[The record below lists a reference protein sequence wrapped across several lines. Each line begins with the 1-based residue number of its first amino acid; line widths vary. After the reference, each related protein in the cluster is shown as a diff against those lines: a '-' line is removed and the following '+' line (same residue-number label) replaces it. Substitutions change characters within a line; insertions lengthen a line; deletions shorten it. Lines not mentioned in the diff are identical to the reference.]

1 MFSSMGASA
10 TLAAVRS
17 DTGLGNGEAGTWR
30 TEVVEFPSNSKGH
43 SVSSMNQT
51 QTVNGTMRWSYIGV
65 RRRVREIVAH
75 TEAGD
80 TTSRVFDVFIVALI
94 LLNVIAMVVESVKR
108 VYDFIPGW
116 FIAFEYFSVAVFSV
130 EYAARIWSCVEDPQ
144 YKRPVLGRIRF
155 ALTPLAIVDML
166 AVLPFYLPFLS
177 VDLRVLRMF
186 RLLRI
191 MRLMRVAKLA
201 RYSQSLQMLARVLRA
216 KREQLI
222 SAVFIL
228 LIMLVVAATLAFYA
242 ENKAQPK
249 SFSSIP
255 AAMWWAAV
263 TLTTV
268 GYGDIYPITVL
279 GKCTGALIAML
290 GIGMF
295 ALPTAIL
302 GAGFLEDL
310 EHQKKRTRCPHC
322 GKEITG

>member
-1 MFSSMGASA
+1 VL
-10 TLAAVRS
+10 TLNEEQKADGVA
-17 DTGLGNGEAGTWR
+17 
-30 TEVVEFPSNSKGH
+30 
-43 SVSSMNQT
+43 
-51 QTVNGTMRWSYIGV
+51 RWSHLGV
-65 RRRVREIVAH
+65 RGRVREIVNH
-75 TEAGD
+75 TKAED
-80 TTSRVFDVFIVALI
+80 TTSRAFDVFIVTLI
-94 LLNVIAMVVESVKR
+94 LLNVVAMVVESVKR
-108 VYDFIPGW
+108 IYAAVPMW
-116 FIAFEYFSVAVFSV
+116 FLAFEYFSVAVFTV
-130 EYAARIWSCVEDPQ
+130 EYAARIWTCVEDPQ
-144 YKRPVLGRIRF
+144 YSRPVLGRIRF

-166 AVLPFYLPFLS
+166 AVLPFYLPFVS

-201 RYSQSLQMLARVLRA
+201 RYSESFQMLMRVLRA

-228 LIMLVVAATLAFYA
+228 LVMLIVAATLAFYA
-242 ENKAQPK
+242 ENQAQPK
-249 SFSSIP
+249 AFSSIP

-268 GYGDIYPITVL
+268 GYGDIYPVTAL
-279 GKCTGALIAML
+279 GKLIGALVAML

-310 EHQKKRTRCPHC
+310 EQRKKARRCPYC

>member
-1 MFSSMGASA
+1 LNEEQKVG
-10 TLAAVRS
+10 
-17 DTGLGNGEAGTWR
+17 
-30 TEVVEFPSNSKGH
+30 
-43 SVSSMNQT
+43 SVT
-51 QTVNGTMRWSYIGV
+51 RWSYLGV
-65 RRRVREIVAH
+65 RSRVREIVTH
-75 TEAGD
+75 SKAGD
-80 TTSRVFDVFIVALI
+80 TTSKAFEGFIVTLI
-94 LLNVIAMVVESVKR
+94 LLNVVAMVVESVKS
-108 VYDFIPGW
+108 VYEAIPGW
-116 FIAFEYFSVAVFSV
+116 FFAFECFSVVVFTI
-130 EYAARIWSCVEDPQ
+130 EYAARLWSCVEDPA
-144 YKRPVLGRIRF
+144 YKCPVLGRIRF

-166 AVLPFYLPFLS
+166 AVLPFYLPFIS

-201 RYSQSLQMLARVLRA
+201 RYSESLQMLMRVLKA

-222 SAVFIL
+222 SAVCIL
-228 LIMLVVAATLAFYA
+228 FIMLVVAATLVFYA

-249 SFSSIP
+249 TFSSIP

-268 GYGDIYPITVL
+268 GYGDIFPITIL
-279 GKCTGALIAML
+279 GKILGALIAMM

-310 EHQKKRTRCPHC
+310 EQHKKARKCPHC

>member
-1 MFSSMGASA
+1 MA
-10 TLAAVRS
+10 TLNQEQNA
-17 DTGLGNGEAGTWR
+17 GNVT
-30 TEVVEFPSNSKGH
+30 
-43 SVSSMNQT
+43 
-51 QTVNGTMRWSYIGV
+51 RWSYSGV
-65 RRRVREIVAH
+65 RGRVREIVNH
-75 TEAGD
+75 SKAGD
-80 TTSRVFDVFIVALI
+80 TTSRAFDAFIVTLI
-94 LLNVIAMVVESVKR
+94 LLNVVAMVIESVKR
-108 VYDFIPGW
+108 VYDTIPTW
-116 FIAFEYFSVAVFSV
+116 FIAFEYFSVIIFTV
-130 EYAARIWSCVEDPQ
+130 EYSARLWTCVEDPQ
-144 YKRPVLGRIRF
+144 YSRPVLGRIRF

-201 RYSQSLQMLARVLRA
+201 RYSESLQMLARVLRA

-222 SAVFIL
+222 SAVSIL
-228 LIMLVVAATLAFYA
+228 LIVLVVAATLAFYA

-249 SFSSIP
+249 AFSSIP

-268 GYGDIYPITVL
+268 GYGDIFPITIP
-279 GKCTGALIAML
+279 GKFLGALIAML

-310 EHQKKRTRCPHC
+310 EQRKKPHQCPHC

>member
-1 MFSSMGASA
+1 MV
-10 TLAAVRS
+10 TTNEEQK
-17 DTGLGNGEAGTWR
+17 TG
-30 TEVVEFPSNSKGH
+30 
-43 SVSSMNQT
+43 SVMQ
-51 QTVNGTMRWSYIGV
+51 WSYAGV
-65 RRRVREIVAH
+65 RRRVRAIV
-75 TEAGD
+75 TESRAVD
-80 TTSRVFDVFIVALI
+80 TFIVILIVLNVVALI
-94 LLNVIAMVVESVKR
+94 VESVKR
-108 VYDFIPGW
+108 AYDAIPAW
-116 FIAFEYFSVAVFSV
+116 FLAFECFSVAIFTV
-130 EYAARIWSCVEDPQ
+130 EYAARLWTCVEDPT
-144 YKRPVLGRIRF
+144 YAHPVLGRIRF
-155 ALTPLAIVDML
+155 VLTPLAIVDLL

-201 RYSQSLQMLARVLRA
+201 RYSESLQMLMRVIRA
-216 KREQLI
+216 KREQLM
-222 SAVFIL
+222 SAVSIL

-242 ENKAQPK
+242 ENGAQPK

-268 GYGDIYPITVL
+268 GYGDMYPVTVL
-279 GKCTGALIAML
+279 GKIMGALVAMT

-310 EHQKKRTRCPHC
+310 EQHKKARKCPYC
-322 GKEITG
+322 GREITG

>member
-1 MFSSMGASA
+1 VNQAQ
-10 TLAAVRS
+10 
-17 DTGLGNGEAGTWR
+17 
-30 TEVVEFPSNSKGH
+30 EVNDMP
-43 SVSSMNQT
+43 
-51 QTVNGTMRWSYIGV
+51 RWSYLGM

-75 TEAGD
+75 PKAGD
-80 TTSRVFDVFIVALI
+80 RTSRILDAFIVTRI
-94 LLNVIAMVVESVKR
+94 LLNVAAMIVESVKR
-108 VYDFIPGW
+108 IHDSIPAW
-116 FIAFEYFSVAVFSV
+116 FLAFEYFSVAIFTA

-144 YKRPVLGRIRF
+144 YKHPVLGRIRF
-155 ALTPLAIVDML
+155 ALTPLAIVDVL

-201 RYSQSLQMLARVLRA
+201 RYSESLQMLMRVLRA

-222 SAVFIL
+222 SAVFLL
-228 LIMLVVAATLAFYA
+228 LIMLVVAATLVYYA
-242 ENKAQPK
+242 ENGTQPK
-249 SFSSIP
+249 AFSSIP

-268 GYGDIYPITVL
+268 GYGDIYPVTVL
-279 GKCTGALIAML
+279 GKVMGAMAAML
-290 GIGMF
+290 GIAMF

-310 EHQKKRTRCPHC
+310 EQRKKAPRCPHC

>member
-1 MFSSMGASA
+1 VLTLNEEQKAGAVTGWSYMGAR
-10 TLAAVRS
+10 TRVR
-17 DTGLGNGEAGTWR
+17 G
-30 TEVVEFPSNSKGH
+30 VVTNSKP
-43 SVSSMNQT
+43 
-51 QTVNGTMRWSYIGV
+51 
-65 RRRVREIVAH
+65 
-75 TEAGD
+75 
-80 TTSRVFDVFIVALI
+80 FDAFIVILI
-94 LLNVIAMVVESVKR
+94 VLNVAAMIVESVRR
-108 VYDFIPGW
+108 VYDAIPAW
-116 FIAFEYFSVAVFSV
+116 FLGFEYFSVAVFTV
-130 EYAARIWSCVEDPQ
+130 EYAARLWTCVEDPA
-144 YKRPVLGRIRF
+144 YRHPVLGRIRF
-155 ALTPLAIVDML
+155 VLTPLAIVDML
-166 AVLPFYLPFLS
+166 AVLPFYLPFVS

-201 RYSQSLQMLARVLRA
+201 RYSESLQMLMRVLRA
-216 KREQLI
+216 KREQLT
-222 SAVFIL
+222 SALSLL

-249 SFSSIP
+249 AFSSIP

-268 GYGDIYPITVL
+268 GYGDIYPVTVL
-279 GKCTGALIAML
+279 GKIVGAMIAMT

-310 EHQKKRTRCPHC
+310 EQHKKARKCPHC

>member
-1 MFSSMGASA
+1 M
-10 TLAAVRS
+10 
-17 DTGLGNGEAGTWR
+17 
-30 TEVVEFPSNSKGH
+30 
-43 SVSSMNQT
+43 T
-51 QTVNGTMRWSYIGV
+51 QWSYLGA
-65 RRRVREIVAH
+65 RRRVREIVTH
-75 TEAGD
+75 SKAGD
-80 TTSRVFDVFIVALI
+80 TTSKVFDAFIVALI
-94 LLNVIAMVVESVKR
+94 LLNVVAMVVESVKR
-108 VYDFIPGW
+108 VYDAIPAW
-116 FIAFEYFSVAVFSV
+116 FIAFEYFSVAVFTV
-130 EYAARIWSCVEDPQ
+130 EYTARIWSCVEDPM
-144 YKRPVLGRIRF
+144 YERPVIGRIRF

-201 RYSQSLQMLARVLRA
+201 RYSESLQMLMRVLRA

-228 LIMLVVAATLAFYA
+228 LIMLVVAATLVFYA

-249 SFSSIP
+249 AFSSIP

-268 GYGDIYPITVL
+268 GYGDIYPITIL
-279 GKCTGALIAML
+279 GRIMGAMTAML

-310 EHQKKRTRCPHC
+310 EQRKKARKCPHC
-322 GKEITG
+322 GREITG

>member
-1 MFSSMGASA
+1 ML
-10 TLAAVRS
+10 TLNEEQK
-17 DTGLGNGEAGTWR
+17 TG
-30 TEVVEFPSNSKGH
+30 
-43 SVSSMNQT
+43 SV
-51 QTVNGTMRWSYIGV
+51 MRWSYLGV
-65 RRRVREIVAH
+65 RSRVREVVTH
-75 TEAGD
+75 SKAGD
-80 TTSRVFDVFIVALI
+80 TTSKAFDGFIITLI
-94 LLNVIAMVVESVKR
+94 LLNVAAMVIESVRR
-108 VYDFIPGW
+108 VHDAFRGGFIS
-116 FIAFEYFSVAVFSV
+116 FECFSVIVFTI
-130 EYAARIWSCVEDPQ
+130 EYAARLWSCVEDPV
-144 YKRPVLGRIRF
+144 YKRPVVGRIRF

-166 AVLPFYLPFLS
+166 AVLPFYLPFLGM
-177 VDLRVLRMF
+177 DLRVLRMF

-191 MRLMRVAKLA
+191 MRIMRVAKLA
-201 RYSQSLQMLARVLRA
+201 RYSESLQMLMRVLKA

-228 LIMLVVAATLAFYA
+228 LIMLVVAATLVFYA

-249 SFSSIP
+249 AFSSIP

-279 GKCTGALIAML
+279 GKIMGAMIAMM

-310 EHQKKRTRCPHC
+310 EQHKKSRHVPTLRQRDYRLIARGRQHMEKQYAADRPSSR
-322 GKEITG
+322 

>member
-1 MFSSMGASA
+1 MLTLNEEQKAGAA
-10 TLAAVRS
+10 I
-17 DTGLGNGEAGTWR
+17 
-30 TEVVEFPSNSKGH
+30 
-43 SVSSMNQT
+43 
-51 QTVNGTMRWSYIGV
+51 RWSYLGV
-65 RRRVREIVAH
+65 RSRVREIVTHAKVV
-75 TEAGD
+75 D
-80 TTSRVFDVFIVALI
+80 TFIVILI
-94 LLNVIAMVVESVKR
+94 LLNVAAMVIESVKR
-108 VYDFIPGW
+108 VYDAIPAW
-116 FIAFEYFSVAVFSV
+116 FLAFEYFSVAVFTV
-130 EYAARIWSCVEDPQ
+130 EYAARLWTCVEEPA
-144 YKRPVLGRIRF
+144 YERPVLGRIRF

-201 RYSQSLQMLARVLRA
+201 RYSESLQMLMRVIRA
-216 KREQLI
+216 KREQLM
-222 SAVFIL
+222 SAVSLL

-242 ENKAQPK
+242 ESRAQPK
-249 SFSSIP
+249 AFSSIP

-268 GYGDIYPITVL
+268 GYGDIYPVTVL
-279 GKCTGALIAML
+279 GKIVGAMIAMT

-310 EHQKKRTRCPHC
+310 EQHKKARKCPHC

>member
-1 MFSSMGASA
+1 M
-10 TLAAVRS
+10 
-17 DTGLGNGEAGTWR
+17 
-30 TEVVEFPSNSKGH
+30 
-43 SVSSMNQT
+43 T
-51 QTVNGTMRWSYIGV
+51 QWSYLSV

-75 TEAGD
+75 SKAGD
-80 TTSRVFDVFIVALI
+80 TPSRVFDVFIVALI
-94 LLNVIAMVVESVKR
+94 LLNVIAMVVESVRR
-108 VYDFIPGW
+108 VHELIPAW
-116 FIAFEYFSVAVFSV
+116 FLTFEYFSVAVFTV
-130 EYAARIWSCVEDPQ
+130 EYTARIWSCVEDPRYQ
-144 YKRPVLGRIRF
+144 RPVLGRIRF

-228 LIMLVVAATLAFYA
+228 LIMLVVGATLAYYA
-242 ENKAQPK
+242 ENAAQPK
-249 SFSSIP
+249 AFSSIP

-268 GYGDIYPITVL
+268 GYGDIYPVTILGKVL
-279 GKCTGALIAML
+279 GAMIAMT

-310 EHQKKRTRCPHC
+310 EQRKKGRRCPHC
-322 GKEITG
+322 GKEIGS

>member
-1 MFSSMGASA
+1 M
-10 TLAAVRS
+10 V
-17 DTGLGNGEAGTWR
+17 
-30 TEVVEFPSNSKGH
+30 
-43 SVSSMNQT
+43 
-51 QTVNGTMRWSYIGV
+51 RWSYLGM

-75 TEAGD
+75 PRGGD
-80 TTSRVFDVFIVALI
+80 RTSRTFDTFIVTLI
-94 LLNVIAMVVESVKR
+94 LLNVAAMIVESVKR
-108 VYDFIPGW
+108 VHEAIPGW
-116 FIAFEYFSVAVFSV
+116 FFAFECFSVAIFTV
-130 EYAARIWSCVEDPQ
+130 EYTARIWSCVEDPQ
-144 YKRPVLGRIRF
+144 YKRPVRGRIRF
-155 ALTPLAIVDML
+155 ALTPLAIVDAL

-177 VDLRVLRMF
+177 VDLRALRMF

-201 RYSQSLQMLARVLRA
+201 RYSESLQMLARVLRA

-222 SAVFIL
+222 SAVFIV
-228 LIMLVVAATLAFYA
+228 LIMLVMAATLMYYA
-242 ENKAQPK
+242 ENGAQPK
-249 SFSSIP
+249 AFSSIP

-279 GKCTGALIAML
+279 GKVMGALTAML

-310 EHQKKRTRCPHC
+310 ERQRKALRCPHC